1 MVREMSEVDQ
11 EYILITFERASI
23 VERII
28 IPKKVKMKSV
38 LLFLCLFLAIES
50 SGQIENLSA
59 LSIDQIMQGEEFVG
73 YPPTS
78 IKWSDNSQFI
88 YFSWNPDK
96 DTLRSTYKADITSKN
111 IEKLSFEE
119 LRNTTND
126 GDFTKDYVWKVFG
139 KSGDLFL
146 INNLNFNIK
155 QITNTLTR
163 ESNPQF
169 SGDETSIVYRM
180 DNNLFL
186 WSITDG
192 TTTQLTDFK
201 KGMDRE
207 SKPTPQEQW
216 LEDHQMEYF
225 EILEKRKNQADAR
238 KYRNEQTAF
247 ERPET
252 IYLGEKR
259 MRGLTISPDLKY
271 VVYQLSI
278 DAKEK
283 ATIVPNYITES
294 GFTTDINARTKV
306 GGPMGRFESWILDLE
321 TDTAYQIETKDIEGI
336 YDKPTYL
343 KEYAK
348 DTSTYDNKYEKPREV
363 YIGEPIFSD
372 DGKAIVNIGSQ
383 DNKDRWI
390 MYLDLTNGN
399 LKLIDRQHDKAWIG
413 GPGIGWFASRALQW
427 IDNENIWFKSE
438 KTGFAHIYTA
448 NVRTGKIKALTEG
461 KFEILD
467 VQLSRDKKRFFLT
480 TNEVSPHEQ
489 HFYHMSVSGGKKK
502 QITSLNGGHEVTIS
516 PNEKQLAIRYS
527 YTNKPWE
534 LYVMPN
540 ESGASMVQ
548 LTKSTTEDFDAY
560 PWIDS
565 EIIKFTARDGVDV
578 PATLYKP
585 SADKKNGA
593 AVVFVHG
600 AGYLQNVHRWWPS
613 YYREYMF
620 HNLLVDN
627 GYTVFAIDFRA
638 SAGYGRDWRTAIYRH
653 MGGKDLED
661 QIDGAKY
668 LVEEHGIAKDKI
680 GIYGGSYGGF
690 ITLMAMFKYPDT
702 FKSGAALRSVTD
714 WADYNHGY
722 TANILNTPVEDSIS
736 YFRSSPLHFAEG
748 LKGNLL
754 MLHGMID
761 TNVHFQDIVKLSQ
774 RLIEL
779 KKENWELSVFPLEGH
794 GFSESSSWSDEY
806 RRIFKLYQETLRD

>member
-1 MVREMSEVDQ
+1 MKP
-11 EYILITFERASI
+11 
-23 VERII
+23 
-28 IPKKVKMKSV
+28 IP
-38 LLFLCLFLAIES
+38 LLLCLVLS
-50 SGQIENLSA
+50 LKSLGQVENLSS

-73 YPPTS
+73 YLPTS
-78 IKWSDNSQFI
+78 INWSDNSQFI

-96 DTLRSTYKADITSKN
+96 DTLRSTYKADIASKN

-119 LRNTTND
+119 LRYTTND
-126 GDFTKDYVWKVFG
+126 GDFTKDYTWKVYE

-155 QITNTLTR
+155 QITNTLSR

-169 SGDETSIVYRM
+169 SGDEASIVYRM
-180 DNNLFL
+180 DNNLFQ
-186 WSITDG
+186 WSIADG
-192 TTTQLTDFK
+192 TTTQLTDFNQGIDK
-201 KGMDRE
+201 E

-216 LEDHQMEYF
+216 LEYDQMEHF
-225 EILEKRKNQADAR
+225 DILEKRKNQADAR

-247 ERPET
+247 DRPET
-252 IYLGEKR
+252 IYLGEQR
-259 MRGLTISPDLKY
+259 VRGLAISPDLKY

-283 ATIVPNYITES
+283 NTIVPNYITES
-294 GFTTDINARTKV
+294 GFTTDINTRTKV
-306 GGPMGRFESWILDLE
+306 GGARDRFESWILDLQL
-321 TDTAYQIETKDIEGI
+321 DTAYQIETKEIDGI

-348 DTSTYDNKYEKPREV
+348 DPTSYSDKYEDPREV
-363 YIGEPIFSD
+363 YIGEPIFSE
-372 DGKAIVNIGSQ
+372 DGKAVINIGSQ
-383 DNKDRWI
+383 DYKDRWI
-390 MYLDLTNGN
+390 MSLDLTNGN
-399 LKLIDRQHDKAWIG
+399 LTLIDRQHDEAWIG
-413 GPGIGWFASRALQW
+413 GPGIGWFANGMLQW

-438 KTGFAHIYTA
+438 KTGFAHVYTA
-448 NVRTGKIKALTEG
+448 NVKTGKIKALTKG
-461 KFEILD
+461 KFEVLD
-467 VQLSRDKKRFFLT
+467 VQLSRDKKRFYLT
-480 TNEVSPHEQ
+480 TNEVTPHEQ
-489 HFYHMSVSGGKKK
+489 HFYHMPVSGNKMT
-502 QITSLNGGHEVTIS
+502 QITSMKGGHEVSIS
-516 PNEKQLAIRYS
+516 PNEEQLAIRYS

-540 ESGASMVQ
+540 KPEATMVQ
-548 LTKSTTEDFDAY
+548 LTKSTTEDFNSY

-565 EIIKFTARDGVDV
+565 EIIRFTARDGVDV

-593 AVVFVHG
+593 AVIFVHG
-600 AGYLQNVHRWWPS
+600 AGYLQNVHRWWHS

-627 GYTVFAIDFRA
+627 GYTVLAVDFRA

-653 MGGKDLED
+653 MGGKDLDD
-661 QIDGAKY
+661 QIDGVKY
-668 LVEEHGIAKDKI
+668 LVEKHGIEEGKI

-736 YFRSSPLHFAEG
+736 YIRSSPLHFAEG

-754 MLHGMID
+754 MLHGMVD
-761 TNVHFQDIVKLSQ
+761 TNVHFQDVVKLSQ

-779 KKENWELSVFPLEGH
+779 KKENWELSVFPIEGH
-794 GFSESSSWSDEY
+794 GFIEASSWSDEY
-806 RRIFKLYQETLRD
+806 RRVFKLFQETLIE